1 MITLIRY
8 KNRKIYSSKLTGY
21 VVSSD
26 MATWIDEG
34 NSIEILQHITNA
46 DVTRSVLMNAAATQT
61 RLGNLDVAEVLVS
74 YAMAYRATSSVVGV
88 V

>member
-26 MATWIDEG
+26 MATWLDEG
-34 NSIEILQHITNA
+34 HSIEILQHITNT
-46 DVTRSVLMNAAATQT
+46 DVTRAVLMNAAATQT

-74 YAMAYRATSSVVGV
+74 YAMAYRASSSVVEAI
-88 V
+88 